1 MVDDITKLAK
11 RALELSEKATKGPL
25 VVSKIDDSYRMGVC
39 FIGNESLVKAPVIL
53 NGSQSTPGIVCCAGC
68 NCDFGCPTP
77 NEHDEA
83 FIVESYTILPQLA
96 TLALELKEK
105 YDELEARYQEVKA
118 NDGWKSIK
126 DTEFFNSTA
135 SGDTGHPTKK
145 DPK

>member
-11 RALELSEKATKGPL
+11 RALEL
-25 VVSKIDDSYRMGVC
+25 
-39 FIGNESLVKAPVIL
+39 
-53 NGSQSTPGIVCCAGC
+53 
-68 NCDFGCPTP
+68 
-77 NEHDEA
+77 DE
-83 FIVESYTILPQLA
+83 FFVEPKYMCGAKELIECREILPQLA
-96 TLALELKEK
+96 TAYLELKEK